1 MNEHS
6 TQLEKWHA
14 LAAHAEGCLRVRYL
28 GEHSNVRRNL
38 IFISD
43 YYGSNITKPHPK

>member
-14 LAAHAEGCLRVRYL
+14 LAAHAEGCLRVRVPWRAQQCKEKPNLYIGL
-28 GEHSNVRRNL
+28 LWFEHN
-38 IFISD
+38 
-43 YYGSNITKPHPK
+43 